1 MAMSPRSIRK
11 RPMRILSVMVPQPMM
26 EMMDALVEGG
36 YYKSR
41 SELVRTALRDFLLAE
56 IKRLEFEQDRPWRLD
71 YGHE

>member
-1 MAMSPRSIRK
+1 MSPRTICK
-11 RPMRILSVMVPQPMM
+11 RSMRILSVMVPQPMM

-56 IKRLEFEQDRPWRLD
+56 IKRLQLEQDRPWRLD

>member
-1 MAMSPRSIRK
+1 
-11 RPMRILSVMVPQPMM
+11 MRILSVMVPQPMM

-41 SELVRTALRDFLLAE
+41 SELVRTALRDFLLTE
-56 IKRLEFEQDRPWRLD
+56 IKRLQLEQDRPWRLD